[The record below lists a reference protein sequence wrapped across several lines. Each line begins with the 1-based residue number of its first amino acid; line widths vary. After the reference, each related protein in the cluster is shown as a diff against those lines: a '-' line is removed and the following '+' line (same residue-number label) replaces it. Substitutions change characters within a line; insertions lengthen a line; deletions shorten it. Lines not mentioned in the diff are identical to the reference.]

1 METTWN
7 NKDLLKTSED
17 VLRIIMNYKEVPY
30 IRLVHISSIEQRSAS
45 KNVCESWNSVHLGQ
59 TALVVVHATPLSFML
74 LYRPVKCRKAKFGYV
89 TPPMMVIVPSQ
100 CSWLDLLC
108 WKKARNVYDGIE
120 LRPPTAGHK
129 RSKNAPR
136 SGKSVASAEQIVVI
150 RGIASPTGVTT
161 FPKSKK
167 SES

>member
-17 VLRIIMNYKEVPY
+17 VLRIIMNYKEVQY

-74 LYRPVKCRKAKFGYV
+74 LYGPVKCRKATFGYV
-89 TPPMMVIVPSQ
+89 TPPIMVIVPIVNVADSICFAEKRPEMSMIALNSVLPPPATNVAKMHPAAANLWLQQSRLWWYVVSQ
-100 CSWLDLLC
+100 VQL
-108 WKKARNVYDGIE
+108 E
-120 LRPPTAGHK
+120 
-129 RSKNAPR
+129 
-136 SGKSVASAEQIVVI
+136 
-150 RGIASPTGVTT
+150 
-161 FPKSKK
+161 
-167 SES
+167 

>member
-1 METTWN
+1 
-7 NKDLLKTSED
+7 
-17 VLRIIMNYKEVPY
+17 
-30 IRLVHISSIEQRSAS
+30 
-45 KNVCESWNSVHLGQ
+45 
-59 TALVVVHATPLSFML
+59 
-74 LYRPVKCRKAKFGYV
+74 
-89 TPPMMVIVPSQ
+89 MMVIVPSQ
-100 CSWLDLLC
+100 YVADIDLLC

-120 LRPPTAGHK
+120 LRPPTPGHK